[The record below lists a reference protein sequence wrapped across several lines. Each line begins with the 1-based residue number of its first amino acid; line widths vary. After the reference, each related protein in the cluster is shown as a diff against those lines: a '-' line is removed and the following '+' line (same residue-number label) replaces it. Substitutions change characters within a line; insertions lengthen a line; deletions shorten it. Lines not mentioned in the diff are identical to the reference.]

1 MDGNVEVTPTFSE
14 LGIQEK
20 RKLLSDEYF
29 ELLAVIRKMK
39 GDFGLPADDP
49 ENVIARKLYTP
60 DQTEDEYLTALYDNI
75 NHIKEELAD
84 LLTVVVDN
92 LYEEKNSD

>member
-1 MDGNVEVTPTFSE
+1 MNEDTRTYSGLTIP
-14 LGIQEK
+14 EK

-39 GDFGLPADDP
+39 SDFQIPIDDP
-49 ENVIARKLYTP
+49 ENTIARKLYTP
-60 DQTEDEYLTALYDNI
+60 DQTEDEYLNALYENI
-75 NHIKEELAD
+75 IGIKEELAD

-92 LYEEKNSD
+92 LYEEKNPE

>member
-1 MDGNVEVTPTFSE
+1 MNENIENVPSFSE
-14 LGIQEK
+14 LTIQEK
-20 RKLLSDEYF
+20 RKLISDEYF
-29 ELLAVIRKMK
+29 ELLAIIRKMK
-39 GDFGLPADDP
+39 SDFQLPIDDP
-49 ENVIARKLYTP
+49 ENTIARELYTP

>member
-1 MDGNVEVTPTFSE
+1 MNENTENTPSYSE
-14 LGIQEK
+14 LNIQDK

-29 ELLAVIRKMK
+29 ELLAIIRKMK
-39 GDFGLPADDP
+39 SDFQLPIDDP
-49 ENVIARKLYTP
+49 ENTIARELYTP